1 MRSWT
6 IGFGLLVC
14 ALLTACT
21 GTTPLPLAS
30 QPAQTL
36 ILYDWAGYMPQSV
49 LDAFTDETGIQVK
62 YLVYGDQAEALENM
76 RAGNQYD
83 VVVLDNTYVPIAIA
97 EGLLAELDYANIPNF
112 RNVSPSFR
120 DLAYD
125 PENKHSITI
134 QWGTTGL
141 VVRTDRVAEPVTGWA
156 DLWDPRYA
164 GDVGVWNYPE
174 EVIGIALM
182 SLGYSLS
189 SEDPAELAAAAEKV
203 LALRDNVYLIDPE
216 LATGVEYLLDDHTVM
231 IYGWSYDAREAQA
244 QLDTVAYVL
253 PKEGTILWS
262 DNVTIPANS
271 EHKAAAERFINFL
284 FRPDI
289 SAQIVNE
296 LWVAVPND
304 AALPSI
310 KTEILVNPI
319 VYPPNASLA
328 NAEFYEVV
336 GEATTRFYAQVW
348 ESFLAED
355 D

>member
-1 MRSWT
+1 M
-6 IGFGLLVC
+6 
-14 ALLTACT
+14 
-21 GTTPLPLAS
+21 
-30 QPAQTL
+30 

-49 LDAFTDETGIQVK
+49 LDTFTDETGIQIE
-62 YLVYGDQAEALENM
+62 YLIHGDQADALDDM

-83 VVVLDNTYVPIAIA
+83 VVVLDNTFVRVAIA
-97 EGLLAELDYANIPNF
+97 EGLLAELDFANIPNF

-164 GDVGVWNYPE
+164 GDVGVWAYPE
-174 EVIGIALM
+174 EVIGIALKT
-182 SLGYSLS
+182 LGYSFS
-189 SEDPAELAAAAEKV
+189 SEDPAELEAAAEKV
-203 LALRDNVYLIDPE
+203 CALRQNVYLIDPE
-216 LATGVEYLLDDHTVM
+216 LPTGVEHLMDDHTVM
-231 IYGWSYDAREAQA
+231 IYGWSYDAREAESR
-244 QLDTVAYVL
+244 LDSIAYVL

-289 SAQIVNE
+289 SAQMVNE

-310 KTEILVNPI
+310 QAEILANPI
-319 VYPPNASLA
+319 VYPPAESLV

-336 GEATTRFYAQVW
+336 SAETQQFYAQVW
-348 ESFLAED
+348 ESIFAED
-355 D
+355 K